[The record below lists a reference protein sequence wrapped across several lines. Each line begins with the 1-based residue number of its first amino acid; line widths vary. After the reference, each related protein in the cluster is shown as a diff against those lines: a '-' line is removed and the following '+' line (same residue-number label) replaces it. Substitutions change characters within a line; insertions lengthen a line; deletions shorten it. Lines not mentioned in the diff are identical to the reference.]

1 MESVGQSVRVTNFPT
16 NCNTYKAYK
25 HHLRRARGEERKG
38 KRKKKRRRKKEKK
51 SGCQT
56 NRKTREYKGKPALPS
71 QGSLKLLDIT

>member
-38 KRKKKRRRKKEKK
+38 KRKKKRRRKKKRNLDVK
-51 SGCQT
+51 
-56 NRKTREYKGKPALPS
+56 RIGK
-71 QGSLKLLDIT
+71 QGNTKASPRCLLKAA